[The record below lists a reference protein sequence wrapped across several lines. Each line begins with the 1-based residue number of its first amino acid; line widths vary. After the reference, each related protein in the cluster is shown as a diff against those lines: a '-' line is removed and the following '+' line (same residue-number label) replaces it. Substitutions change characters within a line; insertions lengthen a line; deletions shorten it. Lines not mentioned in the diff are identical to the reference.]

1 MKKILL
7 SGIAIV
13 AIQLSSFSQGQGG
26 GGFQRQT
33 PEEQAAKIIHVL
45 DSAFKLTPANA
56 AKLDTAL
63 TVLYKAQNER
73 MKEIM
78 SGGERPDRETMMAER
93 KKYTDARDEM
103 IKLMITK
110 DQFAI
115 WKDTIEPSMR
125 PQRPAGMGGGNRPGG
140 N

>member
-1 MKKILL
+1 MKKILFCL
-7 SGIAIV
+7 FAIIS
-13 AIQLSSFSQGQGG
+13 IQSSSFAQGEGRGQGG
-26 GGFQRQT
+26 FNRQT

-45 DSAFKLTPANA
+45 DSAFKLTPSNA

-63 TVLYKAQNER
+63 TILYKAQNDR
-73 MKEIM
+73 MREIM
-78 SGGERPDRETMMAER
+78 AGGERPDRETMMAER

-125 PQRPAGMGGGNRPGG
+125 PARPQGMGGGNRQ
-140 N
+140 

>member
-7 SGIAIV
+7 SLVVIIT
-13 AIQLSSFSQGQGG
+13 IQLSSIAQG

-33 PEEQAAKIIHVL
+33 PQEQAAKIIHVL

-63 TVLYKAQNER
+63 TILYKAQNDKMR
-73 MKEIM
+73 EIM
-78 SGGERPDRETMMAER
+78 SSGERPDRETMMAER
-93 KKYTDARDEM
+93 KKYSDARDEM

-110 DQFAI
+110 DQFDI
-115 WKDTIEPSMR
+115 WKNTIEPGMR
-125 PQRPAGMGGGNRPGG
+125 PQRPGGGNRPSG

>member
-7 SGIAIV
+7 SGIAII
-13 AIQLSSFSQGQGG
+13 AIQLSSFSQGPGG

-45 DSAFKLTPANA
+45 DSAFKLSPSNA

-103 IKLMITK
+103 IKMIITK